1 MPVFNTVSLILDIIA
16 LVLAIIIIV
25 KCGVKGF
32 LSSIISFLGG
42 LFSVIIAAFLSK
54 PASQYIYTNFLEKH
68 LIEKITASLGDMAT
82 TNASAFLEGLE
93 TSLQSLPA
101 PLLSLMQL
109 NSQSVVSVLSENIG
123 ESVDT
128 LSLQLSENVLKPL
141 TTTLVSAVL
150 FIILFIVLLLIFKL
164 LAKAFSKIKKVP
176 VLGPVNT
183 VLGVVFGVLNA
194 LVVLYV
200 ICVVLNL
207 LIMFLGNS
215 VPYISTE
222 TLQNSYIFGWL
233 SSIKL
238 SL

>member
-1 MPVFNTVSLILDIIA
+1 MPNFNTVSLILDIIA

-32 LSSIISFLGG
+32 ISSIISFLGG
-42 LFSVIIAAFLSK
+42 LFSALIAAFLSN
-54 PASQYIYTNFLEKH
+54 PAAQYIYTNFLEKH
-68 LIEKITASLGDMAT
+68 LVEKITVSLGEMTT

-123 ESVDT
+123 ASVDT
-128 LSLQLSENVLKPL
+128 LSMQLSENVIKPL

-150 FIILFIVLLLIFKL
+150 FIVLFIVLLLIFKL
-164 LAKAFSKIKKVP
+164 LSKAFTKIKKVP
-176 VLGPVNT
+176 LLGPVNT
-183 VLGVVFGVLNA
+183 VLGVVFGFLNA
-194 LVVLYV
+194 LIVLYV

-207 LIMFLGNS
+207 LIMFLGNTI
-215 VPYISTE
+215 PYLSTE

-233 SSIKL
+233 SSFKFSI
-238 SL
+238 